1 MKMGPNVTEIRR
13 KTLLRLDS
21 LAVCWCNPDNRVQM
35 DVGVQLSRLSLAQRF
50 QLRLFDLPFFYL
62 PFSTPRNLTVGQV
75 SHFPCVRDPSL
86 LLKNPSPLLAA
97 QAICIFFSLNVMAI
111 LVSLFDSGGDCQQ
124 LNR

>member
-1 MKMGPNVTEIRR
+1 
-13 KTLLRLDS
+13 
-21 LAVCWCNPDNRVQM
+21 M

-50 QLRLFDLPFFYL
+50 QLRLFDFPFFDL

-86 LLKNPSPLLAA
+86 LLKIPSSLLAA

-111 LVSLFDSGGDCQQ
+111 LVSLFDSGGD
-124 LNR
+124 LFREWILALPPAVRRSYFVRTL